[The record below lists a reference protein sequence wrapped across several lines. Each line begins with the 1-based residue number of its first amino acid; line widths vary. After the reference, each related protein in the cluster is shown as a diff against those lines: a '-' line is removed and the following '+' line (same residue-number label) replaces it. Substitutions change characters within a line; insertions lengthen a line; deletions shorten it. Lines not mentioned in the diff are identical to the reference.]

1 MSDFVLNTSHV
12 ASSFIFT
19 VTPET
24 RKIVPILQMRKIKL
38 SEAKYKLHK
47 LPRIIPNRN
56 VDLFNYRGN
65 ALSHLA
71 IYAFLHPNHIA
82 KYIREHSKF
91 LKSMHLPGVPSAFN

>member
-38 SEAKYKLHK
+38 REAKYKLHK
-47 LPRIIPNRN
+47 LPRIVPNRN
-56 VDLFNYRGN
+56 VNLFNYRSN

-71 IYAFLHPNHIA
+71 MPFCIIIILQNILENILNF
-82 KYIREHSKF
+82 
-91 LKSMHLPGVPSAFN
+91 